1 LILKHGK
8 INSRITQ
15 GRSGP
20 VLKAHTLGERLAVR
34 QVPQR
39 VCHSW
44 GEWPQSE
51 GTMRLRREM
60 IQYLAQAIAR
70 DLLDKGFVEIS
81 ENRDTLVDLIREVIT
96 EELQVEERLNDEV
109 KELLRAY
116 SSEFSRG
123 EADYYKM
130 FAMVKRRLA
139 QERGLIL

>member
-1 LILKHGK
+1 
-8 INSRITQ
+8 
-15 GRSGP
+15 
-20 VLKAHTLGERLAVR
+20 
-34 QVPQR
+34 
-39 VCHSW
+39 
-44 GEWPQSE
+44 
-51 GTMRLRREM
+51 MRLRREM

-70 DLLDKGFVEIS
+70 DLLEKGFVEIS

-123 EADYYKM
+123 EADYHKM
-130 FAMVKRRLA
+130 FAMVKRRLV